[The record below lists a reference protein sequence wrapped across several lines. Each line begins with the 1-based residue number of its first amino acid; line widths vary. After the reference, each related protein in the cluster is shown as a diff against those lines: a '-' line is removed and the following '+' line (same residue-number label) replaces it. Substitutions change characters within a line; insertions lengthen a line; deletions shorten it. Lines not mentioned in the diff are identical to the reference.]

1 MNAWILR
8 LQKNSFYLLIPIV
21 VLLSYSIAYVFR
33 SIIILYLPN
42 QQSQQKITKE
52 HRAANNQSI
61 PKSVT
66 AYEETVIG
74 NMIRGALPPVPGKD
88 GAPGEVFSAD
98 TPEVEE
104 LLLTG
109 TLSGSRS
116 FARATFLFKGREEAD
131 EFALEEKVA
140 DYIVKEI
147 GQHSVLL
154 MKNEYKLRVEIGES
168 LKQAKLRSTEV
179 KETAAPIQRG
189 NCTVENKRVSRTDFE
204 RNLKNPTDIMK
215 GLRTEYK
222 QANGKIEGIKIHEVP
237 QSNVLFQLGARTG
250 DFVQRVNGMPLQD
263 MEKMMEMWTN
273 IKNSTKVTIDLD
285 RRGKCF
291 VYEIN
296 ITN

>member
-74 NMIRGALPPVPGKD
+74 NMIRGALPPKLG
-88 GAPGEVFSAD
+88 GENPGEKVEVD
-98 TPEVEE
+98 TPEIEE

-116 FARATFLFKGREEAD
+116 F
-131 EFALEEKVA
+131 
-140 DYIVKEI
+140 
-147 GQHSVLL
+147 
-154 MKNEYKLRVEIGES
+154 
-168 LKQAKLRSTEV
+168 
-179 KETAAPIQRG
+179 
-189 NCTVENKRVSRTDFE
+189 
-204 RNLKNPTDIMK
+204 
-215 GLRTEYK
+215 
-222 QANGKIEGIKIHEVP
+222 
-237 QSNVLFQLGARTG
+237 
-250 DFVQRVNGMPLQD
+250 
-263 MEKMMEMWTN
+263 
-273 IKNSTKVTIDLD
+273 
-285 RRGKCF
+285 
-291 VYEIN
+291 
-296 ITN
+296 